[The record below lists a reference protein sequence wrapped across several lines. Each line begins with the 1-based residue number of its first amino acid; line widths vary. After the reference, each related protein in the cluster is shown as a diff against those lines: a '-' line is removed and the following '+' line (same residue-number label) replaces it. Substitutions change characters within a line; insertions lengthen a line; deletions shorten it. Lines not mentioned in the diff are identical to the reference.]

1 MNDAVFN
8 FILALI
14 PLIGFIIVTYVVPI
28 FKQQFSDAQIKNIE
42 YWVIKAVRAAE
53 AMFIEG
59 ASGDA
64 KREYVIHF
72 IQDKF
77 NKNGKELI
85 TEEQIR
91 ILLEAAWEEYIKD
104 RQKKNGTN

>member
-1 MNDAVFN
+1 MNQAVFN

-14 PLIGFIIVTYVVPI
+14 PLIGFIIVTYIVPI
-28 FKQQFSDAQIKNIE
+28 FKERFTDAQIKNIE
-42 YWVIKAVRAAE
+42 YWVVKAVRAAE
-53 AMFIEG
+53 AMFVEG

-64 KREYVIHF
+64 KREYVTHF

-85 TEEQIR
+85 TDEQIR

-104 RQKKNGTN
+104 RQEKK

>member
-1 MNDAVFN
+1 MNNAVFN

-28 FKQQFSDAQIKNIE
+28 FKEKFSEAQIKNIE

-53 AMFIEG
+53 AMFVER

-64 KREYVIHF
+64 KREYVTHF

-77 NKNGKELI
+77 NKDGKELI
-85 TEEQIR
+85 TDEQIR
-91 ILLEAAWEEYIKD
+91 ILLEAAWDEYIKN
-104 RQKKNGTN
+104 KKKE

>member
-1 MNDAVFN
+1 MNQSIFN
-8 FILALI
+8 LILALI
-14 PLIGFIIVTYVVPI
+14 PVIGFIITAYVVPI
-28 FKQQFSDAQIKNIE
+28 FKEKFTDAQIKNIE

-53 AMFIEG
+53 ALFVEG

-72 IQDKF
+72 IEDKF
-77 NKNGKELI
+77 NKDGKELI

-104 RQKKNGTN
+104 RQKKK

>member
-28 FKQQFSDAQIKNIE
+28 FKEKFTDAQIKNIE
-42 YWVIKAVRAAE
+42 YWVVKAVRAAE
-53 AMFIEG
+53 AMFVEG

-64 KREYVIHF
+64 KREYVTHF

-77 NKNGKELI
+77 NKDGKELI
-85 TEEQIR
+85 TDEQIR
-91 ILLEAAWEEYIKD
+91 ILLEAAWEEYIKN
-104 RQKKNGTN
+104 KKKE

>member
-28 FKQQFSDAQIKNIE
+28 FKEKFTDAQTKNIE
-42 YWVIKAVRAAE
+42 YWVVKAVRAAE
-53 AMFIEG
+53 AMFVER

-85 TEEQIR
+85 TDEQIR
-91 ILLEAAWEEYIKD
+91 ILLEAAWDEYIKN
-104 RQKKNGTN
+104 KKKE

>member
-1 MNDAVFN
+1 MNQAVFN

-14 PLIGFIIVTYVVPI
+14 PLIGFIIVTYIVPI
-28 FKQQFSDAQIKNIE
+28 FKERFTDAQIKNIE
-42 YWVIKAVRAAE
+42 YWVVKAVRAAE
-53 AMFIEG
+53 AMFVEG

-72 IQDKF
+72 IQDKL

-85 TEEQIR
+85 TDEQIR

-104 RQKKNGTN
+104 RQEKK

>member
-1 MNDAVFN
+1 MNQAVFN

-14 PLIGFIIVTYVVPI
+14 PLIGFIIVTYIVPI
-28 FKQQFSDAQIKNIE
+28 FKERFTDAQIKNIE
-42 YWVIKAVRAAE
+42 YWVVKAVRAAE
-53 AMFIEG
+53 AMFVEG

-72 IQDKF
+72 IQGKF

-85 TEEQIR
+85 TDEQIR

-104 RQKKNGTN
+104 RQEKK

>member
-1 MNDAVFN
+1 MNQSIFN
-8 FILALI
+8 LILALI
-14 PLIGFIIVTYVVPI
+14 PVIGFIITAYVVPI
-28 FKQQFSDAQIKNIE
+28 FKEKFTDAQIKNIE

-53 AMFIEG
+53 ALFVEG
-59 ASGDA
+59 ASGEA

-72 IQDKF
+72 IEDKF
-77 NKNGKELI
+77 NKDGKELI

-104 RQKKNGTN
+104 RQQKK